1 MASYSSSSSTSS
13 SSSSSSSNPPPQYDV
28 FLSFRGE
35 DTRRNFTSYLYDALC
50 RKQIETFIDNNELR
64 RGDEISPSLS
74 KAIQDSSLSIIV
86 FSANYASSSW
96 CLNELLEILES
107 MKTRGQIVLPV
118 FYHVT
123 PSDIRKQTG
132 TYKKAF
138 DAHEKRFKKTK
149 DRVRNWRAALTQVA
163 NLSGWDLNQHDG
175 TESEFVENIA
185 IDVLKRLN
193 HMSSCDYLDGLV
205 GITSRIESI
214 ESLLCI
220 GMKNIVRII
229 GIWGMGGIG
238 KTTIARAILIRIANQ
253 FEGHCF
259 LENVKDVAKYSA
271 NHLQEKLLF
280 DIFEDRNL
288 SINAFTLNRL
298 RRKKV
303 LIVLDDVDD
312 LDHLDFL
319 VRGHSSFRA
328 GSRIIITSR
337 DKQVLK
343 NGVDELYELKKLNYH
358 EALQLFSAIAF
369 KQNHPPANYM
379 DLSNRVISYAKGN
392 PLALKVLGR
401 FLFDRSTLEWK
412 SSLNKLR
419 ESPNLKI
426 QNVLR
431 ISYDGLDYQEK
442 EIFLSIAC
450 FFKGE
455 YKDRVIAILN
465 DCGFFADIGI
475 AVLVDKCL
483 VTITDDLL
491 LMHDLIQEMGRGII
505 LQESINEVGKRR
517 SLWDPKDICVL
528 FKKNIGTNAVESISL
543 DLSQIREL
551 QLSPDAFMEMNRIKF
566 LKFYSSEY
574 REGYSEQDR
583 VHLVQGLEVLPEKLR
598 YFHWHRYPLKSLP
611 SNFNPNRLVE
621 LEMPHSNVE
630 HLWTENQPLK
640 NLRRI
645 DLSYSQHLIEAP
657 NISQVPNLEIMILH
671 GCSSLAKFPGF
682 PCNIKDLYL
691 SHTAIEEIPPAI
703 ESLNKLVTLK
713 LENCTRLK
721 NLPSN
726 IGHLTCLKKLDLS
739 DCSSVTEF
747 PNISCSMETLYLSGT
762 AIEEVPSSVE
772 HLTKLSQLCLRNC
785 TRLKR
790 VSRGIFKLEFMSYL
804 SLEGCSKLD
813 NLAINNTEGPVPSME
828 ILPRLSRLDMGYCKN
843 IESFPIIFCN
853 LRSLY
858 RLDLSGYS
866 GVDKMLEKLQL
877 SSLSSLSSLQDLNLS
892 ECNLLVLPSSLS
904 CLSSL
909 MSLDLSGNDFEILS
923 LKPFSSLVSLKINY
937 CKRLQ
942 WLQDFPLPS
951 RLANFQ
957 AHHCISLETLP
968 SSNVVFTGNWGC
980 YHHFNYSN
988 CFKLDENARMSI
1000 LADAQLRI
1008 QFMAN
1013 NNGRKST
1020 TSSDNYSTKRKRRS
1034 SVSFCFPGSEIPEWI
1049 EDQSEGS
1056 SITMDLPP
1064 NWYSNEFFGFA
1075 LCIVAAFEDSND
1087 HEDFFIEWTCNFID
1101 NDDEWHEVFCHVDNV
1116 TVIHPVSKTATFGR
1130 PKSKHVFFVA
1140 PNHELYEM
1148 FKGNDD
1154 GDGDGDGDGN
1164 FSIEKYSSCEE
1175 AFFQFSVLD
1184 TNLCPLPN
1192 CKVTNCGV
1200 RLLNAEDMESTEI
1213 CNDIDS
1219 SGDQAERVES
1229 ERDSISEDD
1238 EEDPNLEEPEVDEH
1252 CNCLLFNCFS
1262 FLFQRWN

>member
-1 MASYSSSSSTSS
+1 MAS
-13 SSSSSSSNPPPQYDV
+13 SSSSSSSNPVKYDV

-138 DAHEKRFKKTK
+138 DEHEKRFKKTK
-149 DRVRNWRAALTQVA
+149 DKVRNWRAALTQVA

-175 TESEFVENIA
+175 TESEFVEKIA
-185 IDVLKRLN
+185 KDVLKRLN
-193 HMSSCDYLDGLV
+193 HMSSSDYLDGFV
-205 GITSRIESI
+205 GLTSRMESI

-238 KTTIARAILIRIANQ
+238 KTTIARAILIRIAHQ
-253 FEGHCF
+253 FDGHCF
-259 LENVKDVAKYSA
+259 LENVKDVAKYGP
-271 NHLQEKLLF
+271 NHLQEKLLCE
-280 DIFEDRNL
+280 IFEDRNVH
-288 SINAFTLNRL
+288 INAFTLNRL
-298 RRKKV
+298 RRKKILV
-303 LIVLDDVDD
+303 ILDDVDD
-312 LDHLDFL
+312 LDHIDFL
-319 VRGHSSFRA
+319 VRGHSSFGV

-343 NGVDELYELKKLNYH
+343 NGVDELYELEELNYH
-358 EALQLFSAIAF
+358 EALQLFCLNAF
-369 KQNHPPANYM
+369 KQNHPPENYTE
-379 DLSNRVISYAKGN
+379 LSNRVICYAKGN
-392 PLALKVLGR
+392 PLSLKVLGR
-401 FLFDRSTLEWK
+401 FLFDRSKLEWK
-412 SSLNKLR
+412 SSLNKLKKC
-419 ESPNLKI
+419 PNLKI

-431 ISYDGLDYQEK
+431 ISYDGLDRQEK

-450 FFKGE
+450 FFKGKD
-455 YKDRVIAILN
+455 KDRVIAILD
-465 DCGFFADIGI
+465 DCRLFAEIGI

-483 VTITDDLL
+483 LTVTRNLL
-491 LMHDLIQEMGRGII
+491 LMHDLIQEMGRGIV
-505 LQESINEVGKRR
+505 LQESFNEPGKRSR
-517 SLWDPKDICVL
+517 LWSPQDILNL
-528 FKKNIGTNAVESISL
+528 FKNNIGTNAVESISL
-543 DLSQIREL
+543 DLSQISDQL
-551 QLSPDAFMEMNRIKF
+551 QLSHDAFMRMPGLKF
-566 LKFYSSEY
+566 LKFYNY
-574 REGYSEQDR
+574 QHYGGYNEKDQ
-583 VHLVQGLEVLPEKLR
+583 VQLHQGLELLPDELR
-598 YFHWHRYPLKSLP
+598 YLHWHRYPLKSLP
-611 SNFNPNRLVE
+611 SNFKPDHLVE
-621 LEMPHSNVE
+621 LEMPYSKIE
-630 HLWTENQPLK
+630 QLWKDNQPLE

-645 DLSYSQHLIEAP
+645 DLSYSRHLMEAP
-657 NISQVPNLEIMILH
+657 NISQVSNLEIMALHGCSSLTKFPSFPCNIEKLYLSHTAIEEIPPAIETLNKLVVLNLQKCTKLKNLPSSISHLTSLEHLDLSGCSSITEFPEVSGNVESLILQETAIEEVPSSVPNLEIMILH

-813 NLAINNTEGPVPSME
+813 NLAINNTEGP
-828 ILPRLSRLDMGYCKN
+828 
-843 IESFPIIFCN
+843 
-853 LRSLY
+853 
-858 RLDLSGYS
+858 
-866 GVDKMLEKLQL
+866 
-877 SSLSSLSSLQDLNLS
+877 
-892 ECNLLVLPSSLS
+892 
-904 CLSSL
+904 
-909 MSLDLSGNDFEILS
+909 
-923 LKPFSSLVSLKINY
+923 
-937 CKRLQ
+937 
-942 WLQDFPLPS
+942 
-951 RLANFQ
+951 
-957 AHHCISLETLP
+957 
-968 SSNVVFTGNWGC
+968 
-980 YHHFNYSN
+980 
-988 CFKLDENARMSI
+988 
-1000 LADAQLRI
+1000 
-1008 QFMAN
+1008 
-1013 NNGRKST
+1013 
-1020 TSSDNYSTKRKRRS
+1020 KRKRRS